1 MLPAIPNLFVR
12 SSRRIPALR
21 SFHAVAVNC
30 ADPEKPNHS
39 NVRHRKNPPFRTHQ
53 QFHLRQISSE
63 SVRGTLTHI
72 ATEYFGPDALF
83 VNTAMKF
90 LTFCHDHTGLPWWA
104 TICVATVG
112 LKAFVVFPLSVH
124 ARKAEGRRSLMNE
137 KMVTELLPQLER
149 EVRALA
155 RSRGYTKQDAKSI
168 FNANVSTFCTS

>member
-1 MLPAIPNLFVR
+1 MLPVSPTLFVR
-12 SSRRIPALR
+12 FVKRIPVLR

-30 ADPEKPNHS
+30 GYPEKPNHP
-39 NVRHRKNPPFRTHQ
+39 NVRHRKTPTCQTHQ
-53 QFHLRQISSE
+53 QLYIRQISSE
-63 SVRGTLTHI
+63 SVRGILTHV

-104 TICVATVG
+104 TICVATVS
-112 LKAFVVFPLSVH
+112 LKAFVVFPLTVH

-149 EVRALA
+149 ELQALA
-155 RSRGYTKQDAKSI
+155 RSRGYTTQDAKSI
-168 FNANVSTFCTS
+168 FNANVSTS

>member
-1 MLPAIPNLFVR
+1 MLPDVPTLFVR
-12 SSRRIPALR
+12 SLKRIPALR

-30 ADPEKPNHS
+30 ADPEKTNHP
-39 NVRHRKNPPFRTHQ
+39 NVRHKKNPTFWTHQ
-53 QFHLRQISSE
+53 QLHIRQISSE
-63 SVRGTLTHI
+63 SVRGTLTHV

-83 VNTAMKF
+83 VNTTMKF

-112 LKAFVVFPLSVH
+112 LKAFVVFPLTVH

-155 RSRGYTKQDAKSI
+155 ISRGYTTQDAKSI
-168 FNANVSTFCTS
+168 FNANVSTS

>member
-1 MLPAIPNLFVR
+1 MLPVSPTLFVR
-12 SSRRIPALR
+12 SVKRIPVLR

-30 ADPEKPNHS
+30 GDREKPNHP
-39 NVRHRKNPPFRTHQ
+39 NVRHRKTPTCQTHQ
-53 QFHLRQISSE
+53 QLHIRQISSE
-63 SVRGTLTHI
+63 SVRGTLTHV

-104 TICVATVG
+104 TICVATVS
-112 LKAFVVFPLSVH
+112 LKAFVVFPLTVH

-149 EVRALA
+149 EVQALA
-155 RSRGYTKQDAKSI
+155 RSRGYTTQDAKSI
-168 FNANVSTFCTS
+168 FNANVSTS